1 LHGLQGNPLFTTI
14 QDGNG
19 NPPISGST
27 FTAKHGDITF
37 YDITYPDCFTHQR
50 TFRDPSNPYTN
61 IPYTFT
67 AYLDP
72 AEEDVIEITFT
83 SQNTFPDA
91 PGDSGGSQ
99 TLTLI
104 TRSA

>member
-1 LHGLQGNPLFTTI
+1 VYKRQTVYFTVYV

-19 NPPISGST
+19 NPPIAGST
-27 FTAKHGDITF
+27 FTATHGDITF
-37 YDITYPDCFTHQR
+37 YDITYPDCFTHQG

-72 AEEDVIEITFT
+72 AAENKIEIIFT
-83 SQNTFPDA
+83 SANTLPDA
-91 PGDSGGSQ
+91 PGNSGGTQ
-99 TLTLI
+99 TI
-104 TRSA
+104 TYTY